1 MVKPW
6 RDSDGDV
13 KVTDKPVIWIP
24 LAVAFIWSWVRGIRL
39 QQQWAERGCLRRPF
53 NVTKSEN
60 SIMICHLFSFSSDSV
75 ITEKIDLGFAISAT
89 AVIADETF
97 QKIKDTV
104 KSIIKKYGVGNLRY
118 AVISYGSDAKL
129 VVSFQSNFSA
139 LENWLTTIDS
149 IQLEQGTPAM
159 GKALQKAKQMFQ
171 SGARSDA
178 KKVLVVIADKSP
190 TGDKKA
196 IETEAQE
203 LDIDD
208 VKVIPVAIG
217 DEIDPKEIEEISPY
231 KDVLV
236 DVPKDVDPTD
246 LAKAVMNKVLKG
258 NDNFYAILRHMI

>member
-1 MVKPW
+1 MG
-6 RDSDGDV
+6 RY
-13 KVTDKPVIWIP
+13 
-24 LAVAFIWSWVRGIRL
+24 RL
-39 QQQWAERGCLRRPF
+39 PEASV
-53 NVTKSEN
+53 NVTKSDN
-60 SIMICHLFSFSSDSV
+60 SIMICHLFSSSSDSV

-89 AVIADETF
+89 ALSADETF

-104 KSIIKKYGVGNLRY
+104 KSVIKKYGVGNLHY
-118 AVISYGSDAKL
+118 AVITYGSDAKL
-129 VVSFQSNFSA
+129 VLSFQANFSA

-149 IQLEQGTPAM
+149 IQLEQGPPAM
-159 GKALQKAKQMFQ
+159 EKALQEAKQIFQ
-171 SGARSDA
+171 LSSRSDA

-190 TGDKKA
+190 TGDKKT
-196 IETEAQE
+196 IEKEAQE

-217 DEIDPKEIEEISPY
+217 DEIDPQEIEEISPY

-258 NDNFYAILRHMI
+258 NVSFFVILRHVV